1 MDARLLTGSRRLSIA
16 DEGVVTGARAF
27 AAACASGAR
36 CVPSL
41 RTVTRIGVYM
51 GSNVGSSPAF
61 AAAAEEL
68 GASLAAREIGLV
80 YGGGNVGLMGATAD
94 AALAAGGEVIGVI
107 TEFLVGKEVAHPLL
121 SQLHV
126 TATMHERKA
135 LIADL
140 SDGFIAMPGGFGT
153 IDEIA
158 EMLTWD
164 QLGLQAKPVVFL
176 DVEGYWSPLL
186 TMFDRAVDTGFV
198 RSAHRALARRAETV
212 DQAIEL
218 ALAPISDV
226 PHKWMDR
233 DAR

>member
-1 MDARLLTGSRRLSIA
+1 M
-16 DEGVVTGARAF
+16 
-27 AAACASGAR
+27 
-36 CVPSL
+36 
-41 RTVTRIGVYM
+41 TRIGVYM

-61 AAAAEEL
+61 VDAAEEL
-68 GASLAAREIGLV
+68 GSKLAARDIGLV
-80 YGGGNVGLMGATAD
+80 YGGGNVGLMGAAAD

-121 SQLHV
+121 SQLRV

-140 SDGFIAMPGGFGT
+140 SDGFVTMPGGFGT

-164 QLGLQAKPVVFL
+164 QLGLQSKPIVFL
-176 DVEGYWSPLL
+176 DVEGYWTPLL
-186 TMFDRAVDTGFV
+186 AMFDRAVDAGFV

-218 ALAPISDV
+218 ALAPISDI

>member
-1 MDARLLTGSRRLSIA
+1 M
-16 DEGVVTGARAF
+16 
-27 AAACASGAR
+27 
-36 CVPSL
+36 
-41 RTVTRIGVYM
+41 TRIGVYM

-61 AAAAEEL
+61 VDAAEEL
-68 GASLAAREIGLV
+68 GAKLAARDIGLV
-80 YGGGNVGLMGATAD
+80 YGGGNVGLMGAAAD

-121 SQLHV
+121 SQLRV

-140 SDGFIAMPGGFGT
+140 SDGFVTMPGGFGT

-164 QLGLQAKPVVFL
+164 QLGLQSKPIVFL
-176 DVEGYWSPLL
+176 DVEGYWTPLL
-186 TMFDRAVDTGFV
+186 AMFDRAVDAGFV

-218 ALAPISDV
+218 ALAPISDI

>member
-1 MDARLLTGSRRLSIA
+1 M
-16 DEGVVTGARAF
+16 
-27 AAACASGAR
+27 
-36 CVPSL
+36 
-41 RTVTRIGVYM
+41 TRIGVYM

-61 AAAAEEL
+61 VDAAEEL
-68 GASLAAREIGLV
+68 GAKLAARDIGLV
-80 YGGGNVGLMGATAD
+80 YGGGNVGLMGAAAD

-121 SQLHV
+121 SQLRV

-140 SDGFIAMPGGFGT
+140 SDGFVTMPGGFGT

-164 QLGLQAKPVVFL
+164 QLGLQSKPIVFL
-176 DVEGYWSPLL
+176 DVEGYWTPLL
-186 TMFDRAVDTGFV
+186 AMFDRAVDAGFV
-198 RSAHRALARRAETV
+198 RSVHRALARRGTTV
-212 DQAIEL
+212 DEAIEL
-218 ALAPISDV
+218 ALTSLADV
-226 PHKWMDR
+226 PHKWLDR

>member
-1 MDARLLTGSRRLSIA
+1 M
-16 DEGVVTGARAF
+16 
-27 AAACASGAR
+27 
-36 CVPSL
+36 PSL
-41 RTVTRIGVYM
+41 RVVTRIGVYT

-61 AAAAEEL
+61 VEAAEEL
-68 GASLAAREIGLV
+68 GTKLAARDIGLV
-80 YGGGNVGLMGATAD
+80 YGGGNVGLMGAVAD

-135 LIADL
+135 LMADL
-140 SDGFIAMPGGFGT
+140 SDGFVALPGGFGT

-164 QLGLQAKPVVFL
+164 QLGLQSKPIVFL
-176 DVEGYWSPLL
+176 DVEGYWSPLFA
-186 TMFDRAVDTGFV
+186 MFDRAVDAGFV
-198 RSAHRALARRAETV
+198 RPVHRALARRGTTV
-212 DQAIEL
+212 DEAIEL
-218 ALAPISDV
+218 ALTSLTDV
-226 PHKWMDR
+226 PHKWLDR